1 MKTYCISQNTH
12 KNDKINTNS
21 GRLFVCDNLTHY
33 IYILQHVQRKTSKTL
48 IISKCK
54 NVWVNYF
61 KQKQINDSNIFIC
74 NTNNINYSN
83 TYERIIY
90 DNIEESINLNSKNNW
105 YICENVDEISIL
117 NLKKFQKLYLN
128 IDILHIDET
137 VLYSLSKIIYYKTL

>member
-1 MKTYCISQNTH
+1 M
-12 KNDKINTNS
+12 
-21 GRLFVCDNLTHY
+21 
-33 IYILQHVQRKTSKTL
+33 QRKPLKTL

-74 NTNNINYSN
+74 NNNNINYAN

-117 NLKKFQKLYLN
+117 NLKKILKLYLN

-137 VLYSLSKIIYYKTL
+137 VLYSLSKIIYYAKTL